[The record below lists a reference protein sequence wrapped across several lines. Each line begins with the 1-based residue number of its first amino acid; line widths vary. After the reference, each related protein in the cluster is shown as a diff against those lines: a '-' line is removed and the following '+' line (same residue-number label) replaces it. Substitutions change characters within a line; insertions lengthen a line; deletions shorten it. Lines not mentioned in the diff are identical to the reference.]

1 MLALGGQFELESSPV
16 NGTTATL
23 VLPLRDRSV
32 ESSLIATHESIM
44 EPAKGQAT
52 HHEWTPD
59 MMTVQALNPVASDEL
74 YHTIQT
80 AG

>member
-52 HHEWTPD
+52 HHE
-59 MMTVQALNPVASDEL
+59 
-74 YHTIQT
+74 
-80 AG
+80 